1 MTSAACTAPGY
12 GPPWRTTRERTP
24 GAVSIFK
31 RTRAGIMVL
40 LDPVETAILTQVM
53 NEMSE
58 VIGPGPA
65 ATDGEA
71 WAREL
76 GLAGVGQPQATSA
89 APAAPN
95 DPIHARLFPDAY
107 TGDAAAAAD
116 FRRFTEA
123 DLRAAKL
130 ANATALLDSLTEG
143 GGSLVLDDEAS
154 AAWLGAL
161 NDARL
166 ALGTALD
173 VDENTFDE
181 LVTLQFEEARAQR
194 LGVYIW
200 LGELQDSLLSA
211 LTGD

>member
-1 MTSAACTAPGY
+1 M
-12 GPPWRTTRERTP
+12 P
-24 GAVSIFK
+24 GAVSIFE
-31 RTRAGIMVL
+31 RTRTGITVL

-53 NEMSE
+53 NVVSE

-65 ATDGEA
+65 ATDGET

-76 GLAGVGQPQATSA
+76 GLAGVGEPDLEP
-89 APAAPN
+89 APPI
-95 DPIHARLFPDAY
+95 DPIRARLFPDAY
-107 TGDAAAAAD
+107 TDDAAAADD

-143 GGSLVLDDEAS
+143 GGSLVLDEEAG

-166 ALGTALD
+166 ALGTELE
-173 VDENTFDE
+173 VDKNTFDE
-181 LVTLQFEEARAQR
+181 LVTLQVDEARAQR
-194 LGVYIW
+194 LGVYLW

-211 LTGD
+211 LTGG